1 MKQNR
6 TKSLPAL
13 ALSCAMA
20 ALCCAFALPSSARA
34 DEFARRN
41 NEGNRLLKQGE
52 TDRALQRYNEAKVE
66 RPDRPEVDYNI
77 ANVYHLEGKLDSAAN
92 EYQNALST
100 LTGPVA
106 PAASY
111 NLGNT
116 YFRMQKYGPAIEA
129 YKRALIENPG
139 DLDAKHNLELAL
151 GRMQADSTKQQ
162 QQQKDQQNKSDS
174 TQQKQDQKKDDQKD
188 RQKQDSTQQNQQ
200 SQQDKKP
207 DSTQGQ
213 PPPSGQENPQAGDS
227 KKEKQ
232 MPQPVGMTK
241 EDAKRLLD
249 ALKND
254 ELKVQRLRAQHPAS
268 EVPVIKDW

>member
-1 MKQNR
+1 VHR
-6 TKSLPAL
+6 
-13 ALSCAMA
+13 ALSYALVL
-20 ALCCAFALPSSARA
+20 LCCAFVFPCAARA
-34 DEFARRN
+34 DEFAKRN
-41 NEGNRLLKQGE
+41 NEGNELLKQGQL
-52 TDRALQRYNEAKVE
+52 DQALQRYNEAKVE

-77 ANVYHLEGKLDSAAN
+77 GNVYHLEGKLDSAAK

-100 LTGPVA
+100 LTGPIA
-106 PAASY
+106 PSASY

-116 YFRMQKYGPAIEA
+116 FYRMQEYRPAIEA

-151 GRMQADSTKQQ
+151 RRLQADSTQQQ

-174 TQQKQDQKKDDQKD
+174 TQQEQDQKKDNPNDQ
-188 RQKQDSTQQNQQ
+188 QKKDSTQQNQQ
-200 SQQDKKP
+200 SPQDKKP

-213 PPPSGQENPQAGDS
+213 PPPSGQEDQQPGDQKKQQAP
-227 KKEKQ
+227 K
-232 MPQPVGMTK
+232 PVGMTK